1 MEEQRKKI
9 LKMLSEGKINEQQA
23 EELLDAIGG
32 TEEKTETISVVKS
45 KSDFE
50 EGFNEF
56 KTGALKSGQGFL
68 LVYVNSAD
76 GDNVKVKLPM
86 SFVKIM
92 ISAAKSKE
100 NINFNGVDLD
110 TETLKNAINN
120 GLVGRIVEV
129 ESENGDKVIVEII

>member
-1 MEEQRKKI
+1 MQEQRKKI

-23 EELLDAIGG
+23 EELLDAIDSN
-32 TEEKTETISVVKS
+32 EEKNEAISVVKD
-45 KSDFE
+45 KADFE

-56 KTGALKSGQGFL
+56 KADVLKSGESYL
-68 LVYVNSAD
+68 LVYVNSVD
-76 GDNVKVKLPM
+76 GDTVKVKLPM

-110 TETLKNAINN
+110 TETLKNAIDH

-129 ESENGDKVIVEII
+129 ESDNGDKVIVEII

>member
-1 MEEQRKKI
+1 MEEQKKKI

-32 TEEKTETISVVKS
+32 SEKENKSVSVVTDKAS
-45 KSDFE
+45 FE
-50 EGFNEF
+50 ESFQKF
-56 KTGALKSGQGFL
+56 KEDAKKSGEGFL

-86 SFVKIM
+86 RFVKIM
-92 ISAAKSKE
+92 ISAAKTKE

-110 TETLKNAINN
+110 TETLKNAIEN

-129 ESENGDKVIVEII
+129 ESDTGDKVIVEII

>member
-1 MEEQRKKI
+1 MQEQRKKI
-9 LKMLSEGKINEQQA
+9 LKMLAEGKINEQQA
-23 EELLDAIGG
+23 EELLDAIDSN
-32 TEEKTETISVVKS
+32 EEKNETISVVKD
-45 KSDFE
+45 KADFE

-56 KTGALKSGQGFL
+56 KADVLKSGESYL
-68 LVYVNSAD
+68 LVYVNSVD
-76 GDNVKVKLPM
+76 GDTVKVKLPM

-110 TETLKNAINN
+110 TETLKNAIDN

-129 ESENGDKVIVEII
+129 ESDNGDKVIVEII

>member
-1 MEEQRKKI
+1 MQEQRKKI

-23 EELLDAIGG
+23 EELLDAIDSN
-32 TEEKTETISVVKS
+32 EEKNEAISVVKD
-45 KSDFE
+45 KADFE

-56 KTGALKSGQGFL
+56 KADVLKSGESYL
-68 LVYVNSAD
+68 LVYVNSVD
-76 GDNVKVKLPM
+76 GDTVKVKLPM

-110 TETLKNAINN
+110 TETLKNAIDN

-129 ESENGDKVIVEII
+129 ESDNGDKVIVEII

>member
-1 MEEQRKKI
+1 MDEQRKKI

-56 KTGALKSGQGFL
+56 KTEALKSGQGFL